1 MPTCPDMRVAPWS
14 RYAGVHVR
22 AWSCVSAAGDAAA
35 TWAAVRD
42 GVGHLVDGPGGPWGR
57 CRPAGGLLDLAATA
71 AAPLLPALDAD
82 ETWPALGAA
91 ASKGD
96 ISRLEA
102 EGGPAVTRAWPDACT
117 PALARRLGLARHL
130 PVAVVAACSTGLA
143 TILAGADAMAAGTTR
158 CALVGA
164 VDRSCSPLVLA
175 GFRALGVLSDDPRRP
190 GSGFAPAEGAGFLAL
205 GSDGPWRLV
214 AGVRLGEAAHETACG
229 DATVLTAGCAA
240 LWEALPDPDLIVVHG
255 TNTVS
260 GEACESQALGAGPW
274 AETPRLACKPS
285 IGHCLGASSA
295 VELAA
300 ALEAPVRRLWKL
312 GLGFGGHVVLAAL
325 ERV

>member
-14 RYAGVHVR
+14 RYDGVHVR

-42 GVGHLVDGPGGPWGR
+42 GVGHLVDGPEGPWGR
-57 CRPAGGLLDLAATA
+57 CRPSGGLLDLAEA
-71 AAPLLPALDAD
+71 AATPLVAALDGD
-82 ETWPALGAA
+82 EAWPAFAAA

-96 ISRLEA
+96 ISRLEG
-102 EGGPAVTRAWPDACT
+102 EGGPAVTRTWPDACT
-117 PALARRLGLARHL
+117 PDLARRLGVSRYL
-130 PVAVVAACSTGLA
+130 PAAAVAACSTGLA
-143 TILAGADAMAAGTTR
+143 TVLAGADAMAAGITR

-164 VDRSCSPLVLA
+164 VDRSCSPLILA
-175 GFRALGVLSDDPRRP
+175 GFRALGVLSPDPRRP
-190 GSGFAPAEGAGFLAL
+190 GSGFAPAEGAGFLVL
-205 GSDGPWRLV
+205 GHDGPWRLV

-229 DATVLTAGCAA
+229 DAEVLAAGCAA

-255 TNTVS
+255 TNTAS
-260 GEACESQALGAGPW
+260 GEACESRALAAGPW
-274 AETPRLACKPS
+274 ATAPRLACKPH

-312 GLGFGGHVVLAAL
+312 GLGFGGHVVLVAL
-325 ERV
+325 ERT